1 MPKQELV
8 EEICKQIIKKF
19 GIWKVQSF
27 FIDNTWGTDLADMQL
42 ISKFNKETH
51 SLLCV
56 IDILSKYISVV
67 PLKSKKGITITNA
80 FHGIIGESGCKT
92 KTNVGR

>member
-42 ISKFNKETH
+42 ISKFNK
-51 SLLCV
+51 
-56 IDILSKYISVV
+56 
-67 PLKSKKGITITNA
+67 
-80 FHGIIGESGCKT
+80 
-92 KTNVGR
+92 